1 MKFITEELK
10 SNWRTISRHYLQTTF
25 VVALAVRLI
34 NFMLLGGHDAYF
46 SEPDSVGFWA
56 LGSELAHPHT
66 FSATLMSMTFRMPLY
81 PLLLGGVQSL
91 FGDGPWVA
99 VLLQAII
106 DAGTCVLIAALGA
119 LVSEKVG
126 LLAGLLAAF
135 STNLIILSTH
145 ILSDTVCLFF
155 FTACLYVGARYIREP
170 CARLALIAGLAG
182 GVSLTV
188 LPVPAIL
195 LLAAIPIVL
204 IASLVHGRRLLAS
217 LIATALFI
225 AGVALPVAPVMLRNV
240 TLYRSWHLMSQT
252 GEHLAFWV
260 VPLVTERAQGAPFQQ
275 TSDRLRSE
283 YATRVAAS
291 SLNENSNPFWLDDL
305 KIEVARSAMAKLPL
319 KSYFGAW
326 VEGMVVNLA
335 SPAIIL
341 DPRVRELPKPSF
353 YNTPG
358 QTLLVKA
365 YNYIFDNP
373 ELYQY
378 LLVVGLLSM
387 LPFLILQ
394 AAGLL
399 LLFRAYPRAAVC
411 AASILVYFLVIN
423 GPVANAKYRLPM
435 EPVLIVLTAIA
446 VEQLVRRHL
455 GTRTK

>member
-1 MKFITEELK
+1 M
-10 SNWRTISRHYLQTTF
+10 
-25 VVALAVRLI
+25 
-34 NFMLLGGHDAYF
+34 
-46 SEPDSVGFWA
+46 
-56 LGSELAHPHT
+56 
-66 FSATLMSMTFRMPLY
+66 
-81 PLLLGGVQSL
+81 
-91 FGDGPWVA
+91 
-99 VLLQAII
+99 
-106 DAGTCVLIAALGA
+106 
-119 LVSEKVG
+119 
-126 LLAGLLAAF
+126 
-135 STNLIILSTH
+135 
-145 ILSDTVCLFF
+145 
-155 FTACLYVGARYIREP
+155 
-170 CARLALIAGLAG
+170 AG

-188 LPVPAIL
+188 RPVPAIL

-217 LIATALFI
+217 VIATALFI
-225 AGVALPVAPVMLRNV
+225 AGVALPIAPVMLRNV

-275 TSDRLRSE
+275 TSDRLRAE

-341 DPRVRELPKPSF
+341 DPRVRELPKPSLS
-353 YNTPG
+353 NTPG

-365 YNYIFDNP
+365 YYYSLDDP
-373 ELYQY
+373 GLYQY
-378 LLVVGLLSM
+378 LLVVGLLTM

-446 VEQLVRRHL
+446 VERLVQHNL
-455 GTRTK
+455 GTRTKIALSE